1 MYLTGFADEAGA
13 AIATQ
18 VAATKELE
26 WTNIELRNTGF
37 EGDLATMSDE
47 DFESLYAALREGGVA
62 VNCFGSS
69 ISNWGKSIETPFE
82 ETLVDVRRCIP
93 RLQRLKT
100 PMVRIMSYAI
110 IRDPD
115 TWVPLP
121 DELQMFE
128 ERCRRMNE
136 FVPMFLDAGI
146 QPVHENCMNYGGMC
160 WKNTLR
166 LLEAVP
172 GLKLVFDTG
181 NPPFSADMGAG
192 VTTPPLPRQNTWE
205 FYSHVK
211 DCIEYVHIKDA
222 KGEAADEPGNTFP
235 KGQTFTY
242 PGEGDGDVERV
253 VADLLQS
260 GYDGGFSIEPH
271 LQVVFHEEG
280 GETQEKAQYESYVEY
295 GRRFEALLERIRA
308 QGPASNAQRP
318 TPNIQHPS

>member
-18 VAATKELE
+18 IVATKELG
-26 WTNIELRNTGF
+26 WSNIELRNTGF
-37 EGDLATMSDE
+37 EGDLATMSDD
-47 DFESLYAALREGGVA
+47 DFESLYAALREAAVA

-222 KGEAADEPGNTFP
+222 KGEAAEIPGKTFP
-235 KGQTFTY
+235 EGQTFTY
-242 PGEGDGDVERV
+242 PGEGDGDVEKV
-253 VADLLQS
+253 VADLLNN

-308 QGPASNAQRP
+308 QGPDSNVQRP
-318 TPNIQHPS
+318 TPNSQRPS